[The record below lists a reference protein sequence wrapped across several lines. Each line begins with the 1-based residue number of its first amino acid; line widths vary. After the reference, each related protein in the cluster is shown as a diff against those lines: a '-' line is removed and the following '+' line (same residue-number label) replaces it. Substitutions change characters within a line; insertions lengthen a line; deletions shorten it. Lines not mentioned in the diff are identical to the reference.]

1 MIMKILLASVTAL
14 LLFAGCSRPSS
25 SPAPAAEGEYVCTM
39 DDGRR
44 ATPGPCPKCGMELT
58 EKNFV
63 KKGEEPKKKD
73 S

>member
-1 MIMKILLASVTAL
+1 MKTLLIAAAAAL
-14 LLFAGCSRPSS
+14 LLAGCGSQTNESS
-25 SPAPAAEGEYVCTM
+25 KTPAPEGEYVCTM
-39 DDGRR
+39 DEGRR